1 MLKSKNISNICT
13 AEFIDR
19 LVIITDYTEVFIFR
33 GQQAYKLKLCSIGI
47 LILIHHNV
55 FKPLLIVLQHI
66 FLRLEKLHTVRI
78 QGRRDWQLLYVAK
91 GAGHFFRPRE
101 ERVKQGSVVVY
112 PPGEPQDYF
121 YLLKEAPEIYWIHF
135 TGERAE
141 GLLEEWGLFHG
152 HSCFVGEQDRYL
164 RCFEEIIQ
172 ELQLQ
177 PPGFQRLCALRFEE
191 LLLSMGRQRLRL
203 KNPQLAGDS
212 LVTQVLNDM
221 YKTYY
226 RNYTIEDYAKRHNV
240 SVCWLIRR
248 FKQVTGESPNQYLIQ
263 IRIRR
268 ARELLESSRLNMG
281 EIASVLGY
289 ESPLY
294 FSRQFK
300 QLQGVSPKRYREQ
313 RQK

>member
-1 MLKSKNISNICT
+1 MEKISWFMHKMIQSLL
-13 AEFIDR
+13 DR
-19 LVIITDYTEVFIFR
+19 KRFQSYDER
-33 GQQAYKLKLCSIGI
+33 KREGQHVQQHWSACGYGDGCQPRAGKELTI
-47 LILIHHNV
+47 LSCGHYRL
-55 FKPLLIVLQHI
+55 
-66 FLRLEKLHTVRI
+66 LRLEKLHTVRI

>member
-1 MLKSKNISNICT
+1 MFSNTGALVDTETDVSPEPEKELTILSCGHY
-13 AEFIDR
+13 R
-19 LVIITDYTEVFIFR
+19 L
-33 GQQAYKLKLCSIGI
+33 
-47 LILIHHNV
+47 
-55 FKPLLIVLQHI
+55 
-66 FLRLEKLHTVRI
+66 LRLEKLHTVRI

-91 GAGHFFRPRE
+91 GAGHFFRLRE
-101 ERVKQGSVVVY
+101 ER
-112 PPGEPQDYF
+112 
-121 YLLKEAPEIYWIHF
+121 
-135 TGERAE
+135 
-141 GLLEEWGLFHG
+141 
-152 HSCFVGEQDRYL
+152 SCFVGEQDRYL

>member
-1 MLKSKNISNICT
+1 MFSNTGALVDTETDVSPEPEKELTILSCGHY
-13 AEFIDR
+13 R
-19 LVIITDYTEVFIFR
+19 L
-33 GQQAYKLKLCSIGI
+33 
-47 LILIHHNV
+47 
-55 FKPLLIVLQHI
+55 
-66 FLRLEKLHTVRI
+66 LRLEKLHTVRI

-101 ERVKQGSVVVY
+101 EEDVVFLLLLVAM
-112 PPGEPQDYF
+112 EPYTSRNQDYF

>member
-1 MLKSKNISNICT
+1 MDIP
-13 AEFIDR
+13 A
-19 LVIITDYTEVFIFR
+19 
-33 GQQAYKLKLCSIGI
+33 
-47 LILIHHNV
+47 
-55 FKPLLIVLQHI
+55 LL
-66 FLRLEKLHTVRI
+66 
-78 QGRRDWQLLYVAK
+78 
-91 GAGHFFRPRE
+91 
-101 ERVKQGSVVVY
+101 
-112 PPGEPQDYF
+112 
-121 YLLKEAPEIYWIHF
+121 
-135 TGERAE
+135 
-141 GLLEEWGLFHG
+141 
-152 HSCFVGEQDRYL
+152 GEQDRYL

-294 FSRQFK
+294 FSRQF
-300 QLQGVSPKRYREQ
+300 
-313 RQK
+313 

>member
-1 MLKSKNISNICT
+1 MFSNTGALVDTETDVSPEPEKELTILSCGHY
-13 AEFIDR
+13 R
-19 LVIITDYTEVFIFR
+19 L
-33 GQQAYKLKLCSIGI
+33 
-47 LILIHHNV
+47 
-55 FKPLLIVLQHI
+55 
-66 FLRLEKLHTVRI
+66 LRLEKLHTVRI

-289 ESPLY
+289 ESP
-294 FSRQFK
+294 
-300 QLQGVSPKRYREQ
+300 
-313 RQK
+313 

>member
-1 MLKSKNISNICT
+1 M
-13 AEFIDR
+13 
-19 LVIITDYTEVFIFR
+19 
-33 GQQAYKLKLCSIGI
+33 
-47 LILIHHNV
+47 
-55 FKPLLIVLQHI
+55 
-66 FLRLEKLHTVRI
+66 
-78 QGRRDWQLLYVAK
+78 YVAK